1 MKKIVILVAIFMISL
16 SMKAQRIWVWEDS
29 INTAT
34 LVAVDTV
41 MQPQNKDNI
50 PGGGLGSY
58 YCSASLDAESLNAN
72 DAVGYVGGGVQFLR
86 GSNKYYDFEKLDSVT
101 LDRTALD
108 EIIRNGGIT
117 DTTYTQ
123 VFNWTYP
130 LEFEVPMVKLKKG
143 SVTDGY
149 FRWKFVFFRQ

>member
-1 MKKIVILVAIFMISL
+1 MKKLLILAAIVLLALNIN
-16 SMKAQRIWVWEDS
+16 AQRVWTWTDS

-34 LVAVDTV
+34 LVAIDTV
-41 MQPQNKDNI
+41 VQPQNKDQI
-50 PGGGLGSY
+50 PGGGLGSFY
-58 YCSASLDAESLNAN
+58 SSASLDAESLNAN

-86 GSNKYYDFEKLDSVT
+86 GSNKYYDFEELDSVT

-108 EIIRNGGIT
+108 RIIRNGGIT

-123 VFNWTYP
+123 VFSWTYP
-130 LEFEVPMVKLKKG
+130 HSFDVPMIRFKKG

-149 FRWKFVFFRQ
+149 FRWKWVFFRQ